1 MDILQLFGQQ
11 SSFDIPTIITSALGL
26 VFACVYLKPQGKT
39 ERAVVVSELLLLLQ
53 SPLMMAALL
62 TTGATSA
69 GVVGLRSVF
78 VLLAQ
83 LLRVALS
90 AMLFVVIASAMTE
103 GRDASRRVLAP
114 YLAPAALMGVCL
126 LVPQTR
132 DLIYT
137 VSPEGDLVFQ
147 GGYALMTALSAF
159 YAMCCLAWE
168 WRYRKMTPRVTQLAV
183 GVTVF
188 VAVLFAADCLMG
200 TRLVPFGLSVVFT
213 AFVCAM
219 GQIYGDRWESE
230 NAALARAA
238 TTDPLTGLLNR
249 RGFEEHAL
257 EMLAEPGNQR
267 VALFMADLDDF
278 KIFNDRYGH
287 RAGDTVLKDF
297 ARKLSDI
304 FGEGAVIARTGGD
317 EFIVLIEPNERVLD
331 RACTALQG
339 EYACSYEGVTIRY
352 RASAGYTLHD
362 KAGAVL
368 EELCRQSD
376 LALYHGKVMRDGLV
390 SAYDVSMEL
399 DAREQLGFS
408 ARDLSESVPAGLLIC
423 QNDESKRV
431 LFANERCL
439 DAFGCATVSEL
450 VELSQGDFRNL
461 LPEGEFDRVKATVFK
476 LAPKEDDGWVE
487 ADILTKGGDRVP
499 VYAVGHSQHTE
510 RFGEML
516 CILIFRV

>member
-1 MDILQLFGQQ
+1 
-11 SSFDIPTIITSALGL
+11 
-26 VFACVYLKPQGKT
+26 
-39 ERAVVVSELLLLLQ
+39 
-53 SPLMMAALL
+53 
-62 TTGATSA
+62 
-69 GVVGLRSVF
+69 
-78 VLLAQ
+78 
-83 LLRVALS
+83 
-90 AMLFVVIASAMTE
+90 
-103 GRDASRRVLAP
+103 
-114 YLAPAALMGVCL
+114 
-126 LVPQTR
+126 
-132 DLIYT
+132 
-137 VSPEGDLVFQ
+137 
-147 GGYALMTALSAF
+147 
-159 YAMCCLAWE
+159 
-168 WRYRKMTPRVTQLAV
+168 
-183 GVTVF
+183 
-188 VAVLFAADCLMG
+188 VAVLFAVDCLLG
-200 TRLVPFGLSVVFT
+200 TRLVPFGLSVTFI
-213 AFVCAM
+213 AFAFAI

-230 NAALARAA
+230 NAELAHAA
-238 TTDPLTGLLNR
+238 STDPLTGLLNR
-249 RGFEEHAL
+249 RGFKEHAL
-257 EMLAEPGNQR
+257 EMLAEPGNQQ

-297 ARKLSDI
+297 SHRLGDI
-304 FGEGAVIARTGGD
+304 FGEGAVVARTGGD
-317 EFIVLIEPNERVLD
+317 EFVVLLEPDEGVLD

-339 EYACSYEGVTIRY
+339 EHACSYEGVTIRY

-408 ARDLSESVPAGLLIC
+408 TRDLSESVPAGLLIC

-450 VELSQGDFRNL
+450 AELSRGDFRNL
-461 LPEGEFDRVKATVFK
+461 LPEGEFDRIKTAVFK

-487 ADILTKGGDRVP
+487 TEILTKSGDRAP
-499 VYAVGHSQHTE
+499 VYAVGHSQHID